1 MSGKIKVLPTSRIG
15 IGPLS
20 DMAEQ
25 MRSFLPGWEDT
36 RPTAERKTQAS
47 DLRWDLEH
55 LAQHDADGVL
65 VASLASEV
73 VGFVASFV
81 RSRWLLISQLW
92 VLPEYR
98 EAGAAEALFRRALLF
113 GQRSGA
119 TKVAFDA
126 LTPWH
131 VALGIGFGLSPSFL
145 LLRLLL
151 PVERALPLAHQLVKL
166 QPGTEV
172 TAEAVGRR
180 AFFADLERLDRL
192 VRGFARPMDHEYWLF
207 SRNLRLAVIR
217 EGDRITAYAYGGAGQ
232 CGPVVGATE
241 EASLAAFGWALQF
254 TAGSLSEKAENVS
267 VSCLLPTTFAR
278 AFDHILEPKPEVT
291 AASYWLAN
299 ENPRAGYFLPAS
311 FSLL

>member
-20 DMAEQ
+20 DMAEHL
-25 MRSFLPGWEDT
+25 RAFLPGWEDT
-36 RPTAERKTQAS
+36 HPTPEKARQPS
-47 DLRWDLEH
+47 DLRLDLEH

-65 VASLASEV
+65 VASLGSEV
-73 VGFVASFV
+73 VGFVASLV

-92 VLPEYR
+92 VLPEYLKS
-98 EAGAAEALFRRALLF
+98 GAAEALLRRALLF
-113 GQRSGA
+113 GQRSGT
-119 TKVAFDA
+119 TKVAFNA
-126 LTPWH
+126 LTPWQI
-131 VALGIGFGLSPSFL
+131 ALGLGFGLSPAFCF
-145 LLRLLL
+145 LRLLL
-151 PVERALPLAHQLVKL
+151 PVERAVPLAHQLVKL
-166 QPGTEV
+166 QPGAEV

-207 SRNLRLAVIR
+207 SRNLRLAVVR
-217 EGDRITAYAYGGAGQ
+217 EGERIMAYAYGGPGQ

-241 EASLAAFGWALQF
+241 EASLSAFGWALQLA
-254 TAGSLSEKAENVS
+254 AGAAGEKAENAS
-267 VSCLLPTTFAR
+267 VSCLLPTSFAR
-278 AFDHILEPKPEVT
+278 AFDHILEAAPEIT
-291 AASYWLAN
+291 AASYCLAN

>member
-15 IGPLS
+15 MGPLS
-20 DMAEQ
+20 DMAEH

-36 RPTAERKTQAS
+36 RPTQEKGRQPS
-47 DLRWDLEH
+47 DLRLDLEH
-55 LAQHDADGVL
+55 LAQHDAEGVL
-65 VASLASEV
+65 VASLGSEV

-98 EAGAAEALFRRALLF
+98 ETGAAEALLRRALLF
-113 GQRSGA
+113 GERSGA

-126 LTPWH
+126 HAPWQI
-131 VALGIGFGLSPSFL
+131 ALGIGFGLSPTFP

-151 PVERALPLAHQLVKL
+151 PVEKVAPLAHQLVKL
-166 QPGTEV
+166 QPGAEV

-207 SRNLRLAVIR
+207 SRNLRLAVVR
-217 EGDRITAYAYGGAGQ
+217 EGERIMAYAYGGPAQ

-241 EASLAAFGWALQF
+241 EAALTAFGWALQLA
-254 TAGSLSEKAENVS
+254 THSPGEKNENTS
-267 VSCLLPTTFAR
+267 VSCLLPASFAR
-278 AFDHILEPKPEVT
+278 AFDHILEAKPQVS
-291 AASYWLAN
+291 AACYWLAN